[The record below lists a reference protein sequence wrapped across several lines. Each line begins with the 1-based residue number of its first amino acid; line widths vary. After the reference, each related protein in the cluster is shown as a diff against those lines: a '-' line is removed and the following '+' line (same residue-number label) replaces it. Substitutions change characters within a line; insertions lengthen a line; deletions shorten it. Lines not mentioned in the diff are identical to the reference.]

1 MKILIVIGIIY
12 AIFLVTM
19 LILHIIHRY
28 QMRKYDAEFSEW
40 CERIRKEEKEKANET
55 K

>member
-40 CERIRKEEKEKANET
+40 CERIRKEEKERTYET

>member
-1 MKILIVIGIIY
+1 MKILITIGIIY
-12 AIFLVTM
+12 AIFLVVM

-28 QMRKYDAEFSEW
+28 QMRKYDAEFNKW

>member
-1 MKILIVIGIIY
+1 MKILLAIGIIY
-12 AIFLVTM
+12 AVFLVVM
-19 LILHIIHRY
+19 LILHIINHY